1 MGRAA
6 AILAV
11 CALLQGSAR
20 VASAAPVSAPAHA
33 TIVEAN
39 IVRMNW
45 TTALPSVQG
54 GLTGA
59 SFMGNM
65 PSLALGMMTPGN
77 ARLTVRREDE
87 TGEPVTAPTI
97 FEVISSGGDDALIV
111 RTGSTALIRIAR
123 DGAIVGGAL
132 QGGAAASIEVGHGAT
147 LATADDPGV
156 PAMSRT
162 LVVVVQYN

>member
-6 AILAV
+6 SILAV
-11 CALLQGSAR
+11 CVLLQVSAQ
-20 VASAAPVSAPAHA
+20 VASAAPVSARAHA

-54 GLTGA
+54 GLSGA
-59 SFMGNM
+59 SFTGNM
-65 PSLALGMMTPGN
+65 PSIALGMMTPGN
-77 ARLTVRREDE
+77 ARLTVRRQDE
-87 TGEPVTAPTI
+87 TGKPVTAPTV
-97 FEVISSGGDDALIV
+97 FEVISSEGDDALIV

-132 QGGAAASIEVGHGAT
+132 QGGSAASIEVGRGAT
-147 LATADDPGV
+147 PATEGDPGV
-156 PAMSRT
+156 PAMSKT